1 MKYDNIN
8 EKQYDNEI
16 KSYLNDLAELN
27 KSLGS
32 YKEDID
38 GLMNKLIILRDKI
51 SPLYKKLFDLSVSL
65 IKEKECTL
73 KLHMYDKV

>member
-1 MKYDNIN
+1 MKYGNIN

-73 KLHMYDKV
+73 KIHQFDKV